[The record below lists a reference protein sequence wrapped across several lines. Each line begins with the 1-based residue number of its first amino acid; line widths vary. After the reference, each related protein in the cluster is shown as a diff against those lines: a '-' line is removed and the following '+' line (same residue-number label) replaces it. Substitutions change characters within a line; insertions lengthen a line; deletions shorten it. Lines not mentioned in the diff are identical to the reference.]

1 VNPGGSQSDDDPGS
15 ERATT
20 GERAIGDERVSGG
33 ATAACGG
40 RGPAAPKAGFVGER
54 AFVGPL
60 PGSRSLAACGEG
72 ARGEPPADD
81 PAERCCKLHCCV
93 ERAPERL
100 QHLAAPMEQ
109 YPAPDAALLSMLC
122 DMVRSLATGGYWGSP
137 LSCGRQPKP

>member
-1 VNPGGSQSDDDPGS
+1 MSRPGARCRGWVARLRHGEAVAQHGGVNG
-15 ERATT
+15 
-20 GERAIGDERVSGG
+20 
-33 ATAACGG
+33 
-40 RGPAAPKAGFVGER
+40 
-54 AFVGPL
+54 L
-60 PGSRSLAACGEG
+60 CGEG

-81 PAERCCKLHCCV
+81 PAERCCKVHCCV